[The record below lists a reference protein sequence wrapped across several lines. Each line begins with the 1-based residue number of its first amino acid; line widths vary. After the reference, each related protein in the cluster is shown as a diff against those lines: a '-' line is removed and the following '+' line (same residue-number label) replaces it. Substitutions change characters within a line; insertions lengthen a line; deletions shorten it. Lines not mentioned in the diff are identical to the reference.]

1 MATTNDLNT
10 TLPITVD
17 PTLPRAATNTTPT
30 AATTGSTFDI
40 GSLSDSDL
48 MSLASLLGIDS
59 SQFGGGGT
67 GGGGATGNPDI
78 FQIDPMV
85 ADAVSRVY
93 QSQRQLGSDELHRK
107 AVESAGARGLNF
119 SDTPVSDPYMR
130 GQALLESQLRGNEAA
145 SLLGIGQDY
154 GKQRDTMLT
163 NLYNVNA
170 GLQQNR
176 NNNLMSLFNT
186 GSTIGMNLA
195 GSRLS
200 NPSQIIG
207 QQGGVNGGGLSG
219 IGAGLTGLASNTG
232 VGNWI
237 CGLFSGNGD
246 TPWSNPGGLV
256 YGPQQQNGN
265 LFSGGGGGA
274 SNNWWDAAGNLFNL

>member
-17 PTLPRAATNTTPT
+17 PTLPRAATVATPTGTPT
-30 AATTGSTFDI
+30 AATTGNGFDI

-59 SQFGGGGT
+59 SAFGGGGGT
-67 GGGGATGNPDI
+67 GTPGGNPDI

-93 QSQRQLGSDELHRK
+93 QSQRQLGTDELHRK

-154 GKQRDTMLT
+154 GKQRDTMLS
-163 NLYNVNA
+163 NLYNTNA
-170 GLQQNR
+170 SLAQNR
-176 NNNLMSLFNT
+176 QNNLMDLFKT
-186 GSTIGMNLA
+186 GSQLGATLFTGRNQFPA
-195 GSRLS
+195 QT
-200 NPSQIIG
+200 SQQVSGI
-207 QQGGVNGGGLSG
+207 NSGGL
-219 IGAGLTGLASNTG
+219 GAFGTGLQTLSKNPGLGNAIGSG
-232 VGNWI
+232 LGSIGNWFG
-237 CGLFSGNGD
+237 GLFGPSD
-246 TPWSNPGGLV
+246 TQL
-256 YGPQQQNGN
+256 N
-265 LFSGGGGGA
+265 LDRFSDWG
-274 SNNWWDAAGNLFNL
+274 

>member
-30 AATTGSTFDI
+30 AATTGNGFDI

-59 SQFGGGGT
+59 SAFGGGGGT
-67 GGGGATGNPDI
+67 GTPGGNPDI

-93 QSQRQLGSDELHRK
+93 QSQRQLGTDELHRK

-119 SDTPVSDPYMR
+119 SDTPVSDPYLR

-154 GKQRDTMLT
+154 GKQRDTMLS
-163 NLYNVNA
+163 NLYNTNALIADNRQKNLMDLFKTGSSLGATLYTGRNQFPAQTSQQVSGINSGGLGALGTGLQGLGGTIGGLGGFFGDLLGFSPSSNNA
-170 GLQQNR
+170 GL
-176 NNNLMSLFNT
+176 
-186 GSTIGMNLA
+186 GSFDW
-195 GSRLS
+195 
-200 NPSQIIG
+200 
-207 QQGGVNGGGLSG
+207 
-219 IGAGLTGLASNTG
+219 NTG
-232 VGNWI
+232 V
-237 CGLFSGNGD
+237 F
-246 TPWSNPGGLV
+246 
-256 YGPQQQNGN
+256 
-265 LFSGGGGGA
+265 
-274 SNNWWDAAGNLFNL
+274 